1 MSTIDYS
8 APAELYPSKSFFKTR
23 TVRYQRFNTVA
34 EALRYAIEELPG
46 EMLRGSLLEVDE
58 QRFES
63 AQIRALYDADAYPL
77 ARRASAS

>member
-1 MSTIDYS
+1 MSSFDYTV
-8 APAELYPSKSFFKTR
+8 PAELYPSKSFFKTR
-23 TVRYQRFNTVA
+23 TVRYQRFDTAA

-63 AQIRALYDADAYPL
+63 AEIKALYDAEAYPL
-77 ARRASAS
+77 PRRDAGS